1 MKEYKYAVRGT
12 IKLTEWIGDYE
23 HSLNKYEAEARFD
36 EINEVIDEYGRDN
49 LAEYLD
55 EDGSL
60 YGIVTDIRV
69 GIERVCEG
77 NKDAIYSRTEVISTQ
92 ELSEAQKA
100 ELLEYLTGQFSD
112 GYGEGLE
119 QQEFDKGT
127 ETEEL
132 EEWDEE
138 EQETYMSE
146 YEVDCYKYFHL
157 WQHKDFEICFVN
169 PETVSATTVSK
180 PKKPKCKLIGQDGNV
195 FNLIGIASRELKRA
209 GMHTE
214 AKEMSEKCM
223 KSGSYSEALSIIMD
237 YVEVQ

>member
-1 MKEYKYAVRGT
+1 MKECKYVVRGT
-12 IKLTEWIGDYE
+12 VKLTKWVGDYE
-23 HSLNKYEAEARFD
+23 ESLDKYEAEAWFD

-55 EDGSL
+55 ENGSL

-69 GIERVCEG
+69 GIERVCEDDK
-77 NKDAIYSRTEVISTQ
+77 NALYSRTEITSTQ

-119 QQEFDKGT
+119 QQEFDRGI
-127 ETEEL
+127 EIEES

-138 EQETYMSE
+138 EQEIYMSE
-146 YEVDCYKYFHL
+146 YEVECYKYFHL
-157 WQHKDFEICFVN
+157 WQHRDFEIYFVN
-169 PETVSATTVSK
+169 PESISTPAVSK
-180 PKKPKCKLIGQDGNV
+180 PKKPKCKLIGEDGNI

-223 KSGSYSEALSIIMD
+223 RSGSYSEALSIIME
-237 YVEVQ
+237 YVEVE